1 MITDHKPLT
10 WLHKTKDPTSR
21 LARWKIKLAE
31 YDYEIAYKAGKTNVN
46 ADALSRNPTNQICMI
61 QPSFDEIK
69 ECPEDDESR
78 LRNANPQ
85 FLKSSPRKGS
95 MIDESEPECKGMQTR
110 GTTLTEGESI
120 PFTRRELREL
130 PFTQHTI
137 QAEVHEEPELRFQQ
151 TRDDNLHL

>member
-1 MITDHKPLT
+1 MVTDHRPLT

-69 ECPEDDESR
+69 ECPEDEESR
-78 LRNANPQ
+78 LQ
-85 FLKSSPRKGS
+85 
-95 MIDESEPECKGMQTR
+95 E
-110 GTTLTEGESI
+110 
-120 PFTRRELREL
+120 
-130 PFTQHTI
+130 TQI
-137 QAEVHEEPELRFQQ
+137 LS
-151 TRDDNLHL
+151 L